1 MMVSGNEHYHKV
13 VRGCNKKSIQES
25 ITEKNSTPGFG
36 CRVGNP
42 VRADI
47 KGEYYEYKT
56 FSDY

>member
-42 VRADI
+42 VKAGKI
-47 KGEYYEYKT
+47 KIKEKKYG
-56 FSDY
+56 